1 MSDTLVKNL
10 ISEREKKLAL
20 IEVLTSRAADEGRD
34 LTDDDQQAIND
45 AQVHIRKWNGQ
56 LETLSADLELAEEA
70 AGRLARVGRAGA
82 ISFTDHQYRSDGE
95 LLWDT
100 LHQTDPDAQSRYRRV
115 FRRAAEHMGTLIAN
129 TTPTAGDLAGLV
141 VRPVVGPVIN
151 PYSTG
156 MPLASAIGMRD
167 VPASNGFGFSRPQV
181 VDANLTTGV
190 ASQALE
196 KAELSSKAFTIT
208 TTNVNLATVG
218 GYLNISQQLL
228 SFAPDSLGIILDQL
242 RIRLEDDIE
251 GQAKTAID
259 TGATKVTLAAGAA
272 ADVILKAI
280 FTAAANFYN
289 LTKTMPSWLAM
300 GPLGWARLGG
310 LTDLAG
316 RPMFPTLGA
325 SNAPG
330 SMAATSFSQTVAGLQ
345 AVVTPSITDDT
356 FYVGGGNAIE
366 GYLYRYPVLEAVEPS
381 VLGRQVAVAA
391 SLAFYKPTPFVGAIQ
406 HLFP

>member
-1 MSDTLVKNL
+1 MPDALV
-10 ISEREKKLAL
+10 AQ
-20 IEVLTSRAADEGRD
+20 LTSRREQKLAVIDVIANQASDDGRD
-34 LTDDDQQAIND
+34 LTDQDLATIDDAKS
-45 AQVHIRKWNGQ
+45 HIRSYNTQ
-56 LETLSADLELAEEA
+56 LEKLLDDYELAEDA
-70 AGRLARVGRAGA
+70 QNRLNRVGRSGA
-82 ISFTDHQYRSDGE
+82 IGGDFQYRSDGE
-95 LLWDT
+95 LLHDI
-100 LHQTDPDAQSRYRRV
+100 LHQTDPDALSRYRKV
-115 FRRAAEHMGTLIAN
+115 LRRAAEHMGTLVAN

-156 MPLASAIGMRD
+156 MPLASAVGMRD

-181 VDANLTTGV
+181 VDANLTTG
-190 ASQALE
+190 AGTQALE
-196 KAELSSKAFTIT
+196 KAELASKAFTIT

-280 FTAAANFYN
+280 FTAAANYYN
-289 LTKTMPSWLAM
+289 STKSMPSWLAM

-325 SNAPG
+325 ANAPG
-330 SMAATSFSQTVAGLQ
+330 SMAATSFAGSVAGLQ
-345 AVVTPSITDDT
+345 ATVTPSITDDT
-356 FYVGGGNAIE
+356 FYVGGGSAIE
-366 GYLYRYPVLEAVEPS
+366 GYLFRYPVLEAVEPS